1 MGAIKLIDLDQE
13 IFVPIYD
20 EAQGIT
26 YEQIMTVADMFDKF
40 MSGYQPPIVD
50 AIPVEWL
57 ENRLTSLFM
66 DACGAGAI
74 YGDKIGELASSINN
88 VMRLWEKEQEAHGT

>member
-20 EAQGIT
+20 EAQDMT
-26 YEQIMTVADMFDKF
+26 YEQIVTVGEFFDRF
-40 MSGYQPPIVD
+40 LGQMPTLVD

-57 ENRLTSLFM
+57 EQRRIETSYN
-66 DACGAGAI
+66 GAKPDVDLNYAFC
-74 YGDKIGELASSINN
+74 AVINEW
-88 VMRLWEKEQEAHGT
+88 MKEQEAQDG